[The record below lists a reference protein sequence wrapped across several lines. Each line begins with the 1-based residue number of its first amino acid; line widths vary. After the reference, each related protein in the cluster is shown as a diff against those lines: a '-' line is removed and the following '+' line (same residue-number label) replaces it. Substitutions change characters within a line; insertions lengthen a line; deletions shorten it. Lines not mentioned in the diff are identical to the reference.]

1 MLLTRVDGTPEALF
15 SHLYPSPLPPPE
27 EVRPLVLES
36 KDWHSDDLLVIP
48 VAFYPMIFN
57 PTKKSGAGKVEPKSV
72 CGFRAEVSF
81 KWPKGP
87 TLLRT
92 TG

>member
-1 MLLTRVDGTPEALF
+1 MLLTGVDGTPEALF
-15 SHLYPSPLPPPE
+15 SHLHPSPLPPQE

-48 VAFYPMIFN
+48 VAFYPVVVN
-57 PTKKSGAGKVEPKSV
+57 PIKKSGAGKLEPKNV

-81 KWPKGP
+81 QGPKGP